1 MMNYASGLRLMVMR
15 MIMSDFVWSILVS
28 VGIVIVALG
37 IVAWMTIRRI
47 REEEARRK

>member
-1 MMNYASGLRLMVMR
+1 
-15 MIMSDFVWSILVS
+15 MSDFVLSIFIAI
-28 VGIVIVALG
+28 GIVVMALG